1 MNPSE
6 EQAIARLTC
15 PSCGDWLAPA
25 KALFH
30 DTSFRLL
37 KDLACLGCK
46 RVYPWREGI
55 LDMMDDTSNG
65 EILRRFK
72 LGADEHSFV
81 GLLTATLRMARN
93 SDRTFEDELYAML
106 SWLDPNPSQSVM
118 LLGCAGGL
126 LVPPLAHAIYPGP
139 LIAVE
144 SDIQQLQQV
153 QQKCIEEG
161 VDNAVLIHGDLAH
174 PPVRRS
180 CMNRMVLFGV
190 LHGTSRPVKF
200 INEATEGLRP
210 EGVVVGVS
218 LARSIL
224 PRIASQQDRFGRSLG
239 VRFLEMNEFGRDL
252 CRDSF
257 VQFQM
262 DQPSNWMARFVVRKV
277 QHTPMNGH
285 QNGAHNGF

>member
-1 MNPSE
+1 VNPSE
-6 EQAIARLTC
+6 EQVLARLMC
-15 PSCGDWLAPA
+15 PDCGDWLAPA
-25 KALFH
+25 RGLFH
-30 DTSFRLL
+30 DPAFRVLR
-37 KDLACLGCK
+37 DLACLGCK
-46 RVYPWREGI
+46 RVFPWREGI
-55 LDMMDDTSNG
+55 LDMMDDKENG
-65 EILRRFK
+65 DIVRRFK

-118 LLGCAGGL
+118 LLGTDGGL

-144 SDIQQLQQV
+144 SDAQQLQLVHQR
-153 QQKCIEEG
+153 CMEAG
-161 VDNAVLIHGDLAH
+161 VDNAVLIHGSLAC
-174 PPVRRS
+174 PPVRRA
-180 CMNRMVLFGV
+180 CLDRMVMFGV
-190 LHGTSRPVKF
+190 LHGSQRPVPF
-200 INEATEGLRP
+200 VNRATEGLRP

-224 PRIASQQDRFGRSLG
+224 PRIASQQDRFGKSLG
-239 VRFLEMNEFGRDL
+239 VNFLEMNEFGRDL

-257 VQFQM
+257 VQFQV

-277 QHTPMNGH
+277 VHTPAH
-285 QNGAHNGF
+285 DVHNGV

>member
-6 EQAIARLTC
+6 EQAIARLKC
-15 PSCGDWLAPA
+15 PGCGDWLAPA
-25 KALFH
+25 RALFH
-30 DTSFRLL
+30 EPSFRLL
-37 KDLACLGCK
+37 RDLACLGCRK
-46 RVYPWREGI
+46 VFPWREGI
-55 LDMMDDTSNG
+55 LDMMDAREDG
-65 EILRRFK
+65 AIVRRFK

-118 LLGCAGGL
+118 LLGTAGGL

-144 SDIQQLQQV
+144 SDLQQLEQV
-153 QQKCIEEG
+153 HQKCVEEG
-161 VDNAVLIHGDLAH
+161 VDNAVLVHGNLAQ
-174 PPVRRS
+174 PPVRRAS
-180 CMNRMVLFGV
+180 FDRLVMFGV
-190 LHGTSRPVKF
+190 LHGGGRPVPF
-200 INEATEGLRP
+200 VNRATEGLRH

-224 PRIASQQDRFGRSLG
+224 PRIASQQDRFGKSLG
-239 VRFLEMNEFGRDL
+239 VNFLEMNEFGRDL

-257 VQFQM
+257 VHFQM

-277 QHTPMNGH
+277 AHTPVNGV
-285 QNGAHNGF
+285 HNGI